1 MTSIKIR
8 EDVFQSLINNGSA
21 VITFKGGAA
30 ENYTIKEKESGVP
43 YREFV
48 ISESV
53 DENDLTARVV
63 IVGCK
68 VMLDDNKA
76 LEVLVDDSL
85 SWNAIEIRDGQA
97 NNLIK

>member
-8 EDVFQSLINNGSA
+8 EDIFQSLINNGSA

-30 ENYTIKEKESGVP
+30 ENYTINEKGSGVP

-53 DENDLTARVV
+53 NENDLTAKV
-63 IVGCK
+63 IIIGCK
-68 VMLDDNKA
+68 VTLNDNKA
-76 LEVLVDDSL
+76 MEVLIDDSI
-85 SWNAIEIRDGQA
+85 SWNATEIRDNEA

>member
-1 MTSIKIR
+1 MISFKIR
-8 EDVFQSLINNGSA
+8 EDIFQSLINNGSA

-48 ISESV
+48 ITKEV
-53 DENDLTARVV
+53 NENDLTARVI
-63 IVGCK
+63 IVGCN
-68 VMLDDNKA
+68 VVLDDNKA
-76 LEVLVDDSL
+76 LEVLIDDAL
-85 SWNAIEIRDGQA
+85 SWNAIELRDSHA